1 MRLLAKEGIVE
12 TLVTDSDTGKCFD
25 CLSEATCTY
34 RDVPLCTDC
43 ANHMA
48 AQYDVCA
55 VDGDDDS
62 LAVDDDESRERG
74 AA

>member
-1 MRLLAKEGIVE
+1 VNYLDAPITYAELGGCA
-12 TLVTDSDTGKCFD
+12 D
-25 CLSEATCTY
+25 CTADATCTY

-55 VDGDDDS
+55 VDGDD
-62 LAVDDDESRERG
+62 AHAIDDDESREV
-74 AA
+74 A